1 VDVQVNELG
10 LALRFGHGKSI
21 LATRPASTL
30 GYLLRG

>member
-1 VDVQVNELG
+1 VDVQMDELR
-10 LALRFGHGKSI
+10 LGHGKSI